1 MLTVPVPSGPPRMP
15 LPPCTGVLLAPTT
28 RPPALTVSP
37 PVNSFCPES
46 WSRPLPVLVTE
57 TPVPVMIEEMLRVG
71 RTSVTG
77 VAMPGILMASMSKV
91 LAPEVRMT
99 RPLATSETMKG
110 LFEVAVKGVAPL
122 SVRSELAPTL
132 R

>member
-1 MLTVPVPSGPPRMP
+1 M
-15 LPPCTGVLLAPTT
+15 
-28 RPPALTVSP
+28 
-37 PVNSFCPES
+37 
-46 WSRPLPVLVTE
+46 PVLVTE